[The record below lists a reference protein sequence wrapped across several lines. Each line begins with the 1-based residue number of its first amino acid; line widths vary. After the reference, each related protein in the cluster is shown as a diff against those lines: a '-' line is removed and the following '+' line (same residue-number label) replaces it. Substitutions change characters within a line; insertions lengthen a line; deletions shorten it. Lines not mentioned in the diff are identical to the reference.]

1 MTERLTGVVTL
12 LLTPY
17 ENDHSIAEGLYLE
30 HSAYCLEGGAHYPL
44 PLRNHGR
51 GGLEHHG

>member
-17 ENDHSIAEGLYLE
+17 ENDYSIAEGLYLE

-44 PLRNHGR
+44 PLRNHG
-51 GGLEHHG
+51 